1 MKGISV
7 KTNTV
12 SLLQRHGLSAKKK
25 YGQNFLIDSNIL
37 KKIVTK
43 ANVNSDTLVVEIG
56 PGLGALTE
64 YLLEK
69 AGHVLAY
76 EIDSDLVLVLKEL
89 FQKPSF
95 TLIEGDILKIDL
107 EELVERE
114 FKGKKIKVAA
124 NLPYYIATTIIL
136 KALKDPLC
144 KSMVVMIQKEVA
156 KKFSAPCRTKEFTSL
171 AILAKSIAKAEILFD
186 VLPESFEPSPKVTS
200 SVLKIEKEKNFIGN
214 NGIFKSKK
222 ELDDFERYLRYSF
235 NAPRKTWLKNISAW
249 IDKTKASSILQKY
262 EYPVSIRPHE
272 ISVSS
277 HHLLFKELRYED
289 GREETRDKTSFTKE

>member
-95 TLIEGDILKIDL
+95 TLIEGDILQQNVDTDIQAL
-107 EELVERE
+107 P
-114 FKGKKIKVAA
+114 KKYPRVIMVA
-124 NLPYYIATTIIL
+124 NLPYYITTPIIMKL
-136 KALKDPLC
+136 LEE
-144 KSMVVMIQKEVA
+144 STFIQEYYVMMQQEVA
-156 KKFSAPCRTKEFTSL
+156 MRFTSNQVQRSTTL
-171 AILAKSIAKAEILFD
+171 SL
-186 VLPESFEPSPKVTS
+186 
-200 SVLKIEKEKNFIGN
+200 
-214 NGIFKSKK
+214 
-222 ELDDFERYLRYSF
+222 
-235 NAPRKTWLKNISAW
+235 
-249 IDKTKASSILQKY
+249 
-262 EYPVSIRPHE
+262 
-272 ISVSS
+272 
-277 HHLLFKELRYED
+277 
-289 GREETRDKTSFTKE
+289 